1 MSDMD
6 LVQGHY
12 MVEEI
17 SDIMPVHLNV
27 CLKARDCHLE
37 RHQITITERS
47 YCVGNMLDVHR
58 LCAMKF
64 HI

>member
-6 LVQGHY
+6 LVQGHS
-12 MVEEI
+12 MVGEI
-17 SDIMPVHLNV
+17 SDIMSVHLNV
-27 CLKARDCHLE
+27 ASRQEIATWK
-37 RHQITITERS
+37 RHQNTITERG
-47 YCVGNMLDVHR
+47 YCVGNMLDVRR

>member
-6 LVQGHY
+6 LVQGHS

-17 SDIMPVHLNV
+17 SDIMSVHLNV

-37 RHQITITERS
+37 KAPNYQYRKKLLCWKH
-47 YCVGNMLDVHR
+47 VG
-58 LCAMKF
+58 CT
-64 HI
+64 